1 MSKNSNGWNTEKSTV
16 PVGKFIAFIVLVG
29 VLFVVAPP
37 LGLIVAIGMGKKL
50 FASNGSSPKAAP
62 RQKPAAWAQHDQ
74 DMEDSYL
81 FDDDEDDESAHDFLF
96 AGQETDAFSFTD
108 SEHRHIVESGLSIEK
123 RLEQLKVH
131 YEAGLYTKE
140 EYHQARR
147 KILSTYVPSR
157 NEE

>member
-1 MSKNSNGWNTEKSTV
+1 MSGNNNGWNTEKSTV

-29 VLFVVAPP
+29 VLFVFAPP
-37 LGLIVAIGMGKKL
+37 LGLIVAIGMGRKL
-50 FASNGSSPKAAP
+50 FKGDSIKAAP

-81 FDDDEDDESAHDFLF
+81 FDDEDDESAHDFLF